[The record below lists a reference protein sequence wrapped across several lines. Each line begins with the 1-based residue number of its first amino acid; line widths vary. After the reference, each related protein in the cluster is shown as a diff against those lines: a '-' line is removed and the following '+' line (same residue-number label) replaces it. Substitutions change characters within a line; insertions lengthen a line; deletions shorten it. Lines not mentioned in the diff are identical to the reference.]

1 MPLNIRDSFF
11 FTVLQI
17 SKGLVFLQK
26 AKCNVNA
33 MQIIE
38 ENRYKVKKGNQDKR

>member
-1 MPLNIRDSFF
+1 MPLNICDSFF
-11 FTVLQI
+11 FAVLQI
-17 SKGLVFLQK
+17 SKGLVFLPK